1 MRRGQSKMSC
11 KPLSRDL
18 LTYVGDRLCALDREK
33 LKPIPPKR
41 ANKNTRVQF
50 RNAGW
55 LTTVSAIC
63 ACSWPPINKGGAT
76 GATFPNQMHPFPER
90 VSVTSNAATV
100 SF

>member
-63 ACSWPPINKGGAT
+63 ACSRPPINKGGAT
-76 GATFPNQMHPFPER
+76 GATFHNQMHPFPER